1 MSLLVL
7 GSLVGRGGI
16 SRSGGVSGSGVVWS
30 RVNWSS
36 SDRSLVCWSRVIV
49 RTGGRIGGRD
59 VRVWFVLGI
68 LGLSNVF
75 DISNIA
81 IAISFVSN
89 DLSAAVG
96 EDDTVGSGSY
106 FSITAL
112 RMRIIVAGRMGIVI
126 IGPIVFN
133 SPFKVVGLSDL

>member
-1 MSLLVL
+1 L
-7 GSLVGRGGI
+7 
-16 SRSGGVSGSGVVWS
+16 
-30 RVNWSS
+30 
-36 SDRSLVCWSRVIV
+36 D
-49 RTGGRIGGRD
+49 
-59 VRVWFVLGI
+59 VLGI
-68 LGLSNVF
+68 FGFAFVF
-75 DISNIA
+75 NISDVA
-81 IAISFVSN
+81 RVVISLVVYN
-89 DLSAAVG
+89 LSAAVG